1 MNDLPTDYLTG
12 RLSNLPINPATGRL
26 SDSPTGR

>member
-1 MNDLPTDYLTG
+1 MNLPTDYLTG
-12 RLSNLPINPATGRL
+12 RSSDPAINPATGRL